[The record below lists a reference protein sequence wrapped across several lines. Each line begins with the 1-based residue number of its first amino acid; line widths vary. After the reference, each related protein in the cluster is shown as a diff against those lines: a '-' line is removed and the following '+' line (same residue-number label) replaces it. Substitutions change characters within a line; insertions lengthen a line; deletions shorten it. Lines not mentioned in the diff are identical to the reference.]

1 MNEWQ
6 VLERRKHLLTK
17 QQYRT
22 IKGQLRAGDA
32 AGAMR
37 GLIKLTGGGE
47 PRSQPERSPV
57 QRRNRQPE
65 ESPAK
70 KANMNSGAPRAGA
83 SCSLPGRATAAPTKT
98 SQKK

>member
-6 VLERRKHLLTK
+6 ALERCKHLLTK

-22 IKGQLRAGDA
+22 IKGQLRAGDT

-47 PRSQPERSPV
+47 PHRSQEEARHEKETGSRREAQRKGQICAVAHRER
-57 QRRNRQPE
+57 
-65 ESPAK
+65 A
-70 KANMNSGAPRAGA
+70 
-83 SCSLPGRATAAPTKT
+83 
-98 SQKK
+98 